1 MNDMVKKNWNKVDVL
16 IVGAGPAGLSAAMRL
31 KKLAPDLEVCVI
43 DKAAAPGNHCL
54 SGAVVETDCLS
65 RLLDPII
72 ADWQE
77 SKEAKATLVSK
88 VVIDDIL
95 FLSKN
100 GSLPLGLL
108 IKISKALGLGY
119 GNMAHGGDYICSISK
134 LVAWLA
140 ALAVDLGVEL
150 MPGFAAAEIVWD
162 AEANRATGVKLVDQ
176 GLDRDKRQQINFRQ
190 GETITA
196 DFILLAEGCD
206 GLLSEQFISK
216 AGLKRA
222 GQQIYSLGVKELIRV
237 SQTQYDKFTES
248 RVVHAMGYPLWTPF
262 GGIDMFGGGIM
273 YPAGERR
280 IAVGMIVGLDFVY
293 HDFNPQDALALFK
306 KHAAVTRYIEGG
318 TTTESGV
325 KMIPEGG
332 FYAIPR
338 NPSDNAIGKANVALL
353 GDSAGLVNMQK
364 IKGIHN
370 AIYSGIA
377 AAAAVIANRQNP
389 EKLSADYSANLADM
403 GVLEE
408 MDKARNFR
416 QCVARYGSL
425 AGMVLAIG
433 GRLLPHLKVKPDYTH
448 TQTKSFPRKKERQF
462 DKNAFTALT
471 GAEHREEEP
480 CHLLIGDPNICT
492 EKCVDRYQAPCITFC
507 PAGVYEKIADI
518 PRPANPSN
526 CLHCKTC
533 QRKCPYDNIRWTA
546 PESGGGPRYSSM

>member
-1 MNDMVKKNWNKVDVL
+1 MNDMIKKDWNKVDVL
-16 IVGAGPAGLSAAMRL
+16 IVGAGPAGLSAAMCL
-31 KKLAPDLEVCVI
+31 KKLSPDLEVCVI
-43 DKAAAPGNHCL
+43 DKAAAPGNHSL
-54 SGAVVETDCLS
+54 SGAVVEVDCLS
-65 RLLDPII
+65 RLLDPIV

-95 FLSKN
+95 FLSEK
-100 GSLPLGLL
+100 GSLPLGIL

-119 GNMAHGGDYICSISK
+119 GNMVHEGDYICSISK

-150 MPGFAAAEIVWD
+150 MPGFAAAEILWD
-162 AEANRATGVKLVDQ
+162 AEANKATGVKLVDQ
-176 GLDRDKRQQINFRQ
+176 GLDRDKRQQINFRR

-222 GQQIYSLGVKELIRV
+222 SQQLYSLGVKELIRV
-237 SQTQYDKFTES
+237 SQAQYDNFTAA

-273 YPAGERR
+273 YPESERR
-280 IAVGMIVGLDFVY
+280 IAVGIIVGLDFVY

-306 KHAAVTRYIEGG
+306 NHPAVARYIEGG
-318 TTTESGV
+318 TVTESGA

-338 NPSDNAIGKANVALL
+338 NPSDNSIGKANVALL

-377 AAAAVIANRQNP
+377 AATAIIANRRNP
-389 EKLSADYSANLADM
+389 EKLAVDYSAKLADM

-408 MDKARNFR
+408 MDKARSFR
-416 QCVARYGSL
+416 QCVARCGSL
-425 AGMVLAIG
+425 AGMILAIG
-433 GRLLPHLKVKPDYTH
+433 GRLLPRLEVKPDYTH
-448 TQTKSFPRKKERQF
+448 TQTKFFPRKRERHF

-471 GAEHREEEP
+471 GAGHREEEP
-480 CHLLIGDPNICT
+480 CHLLIGDSDICT
-492 EKCVDRYQAPCITFC
+492 QKCLSRYQAPCITFC

-533 QRKCPYDNIRWTA
+533 QRKCPYDNIRWTV
-546 PESGGGPRYSSM
+546 PEGGGPRYSSM